1 MHDPNV
7 QDLGICSV
15 VDNGHE
21 RWMGTSPK
29 LSVSD
34 TVGFYT
40 QSVVKS
46 GFCVFFSK
54 FLGLLLLCLSQ

>member
-7 QDLGICSV
+7 QDLGNCSV
-15 VDNGHE
+15 LDDGHK

-34 TVGFYT
+34 IVGFCT
-40 QSVVKS
+40 VCCTVS
-46 GFCVFFSK
+46 
-54 FLGLLLLCLSQ
+54 FLSFLFEIVGVTFLCLSQ